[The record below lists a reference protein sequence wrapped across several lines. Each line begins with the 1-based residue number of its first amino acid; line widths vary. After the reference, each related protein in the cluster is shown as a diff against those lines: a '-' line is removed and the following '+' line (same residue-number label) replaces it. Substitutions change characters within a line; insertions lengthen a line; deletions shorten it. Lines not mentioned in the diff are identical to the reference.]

1 MTSTG
6 DYASLGDCHGAA
18 LVARDGTLAWWCPE
32 RDLTEHHL
40 GHLDGFRTAV
50 PCALATRP
58 GVSASSMSWGRSSR
72 PRGSCATRS
81 AYQIPTPPRF
91 WPAWPTRRRR
101 PGAEDRVERWQ
112 RERGLRK
119 MLVWVLA

>member
-81 AYQIPTPPRF
+81 AYQIPHTAAFLAGLADEAAETWRRGPRRTL
-91 WPAWPTRRRR
+91 AARARS
-101 PGAEDRVERWQ
+101 EE
-112 RERGLRK
+112 